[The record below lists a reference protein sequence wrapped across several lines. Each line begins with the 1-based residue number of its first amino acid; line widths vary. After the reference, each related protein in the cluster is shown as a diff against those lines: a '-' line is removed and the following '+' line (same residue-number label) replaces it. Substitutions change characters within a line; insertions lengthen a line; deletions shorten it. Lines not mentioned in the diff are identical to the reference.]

1 MEKDLTC
8 SNEDYIVVFSDEEI
22 DTMVENLC
30 GPGVRSNFE
39 EDEDLCGPDPA
50 IPSDEECSSDE
61 SDTSDDD
68 SVEDVYFNMFEK
80 FVEPAA
86 TPTATV
92 AVGVGCAAGELSGMN
107 TTPLSN
113 AHTCLN
119 CRRHVHGALCGALWD
134 ERGPDCKVTEENLME
149 VGKKMSKS
157 NGAVICYACMK

>member
-1 MEKDLTC
+1 VEKDLTC

-61 SDTSDDD
+61 SDDISDDD
-68 SVEDVYFNMFEK
+68 NVEDVDFDRFEEVVEV
-80 FVEPAA
+80 VEPTA

-92 AVGVGCAAGELSGMN
+92 AVAVGVSCAAGGLCGAN
-107 TTPLSN
+107 TTPLGS
-113 AHTCLN
+113 AHTCLK
-119 CRRHVHGALCGALWD
+119 CKRHVHGALCGALWD
-134 ERGPDCKVTEENLME
+134 ERGPDCKVTVENLTE
-149 VGKKMSKS
+149 V
-157 NGAVICYACMK
+157 